1 VKQVD
6 GIILKKIFN
15 LSKELGKV
23 SFQQIVYESTGFNIV
38 PINTNDTNDKILVDI
53 LQNIIKSFLKTSKSA
68 RSRYH
73 GDRVN
78 EVGRRIEEV
87 LVHEMN
93 KQPLTVTK
101 LVKPGYPDIQI
112 LQENN
117 RVTYLE
123 LKTSSI
129 NEKSGFRYFYY
140 TSGNKIKS
148 NARHLL
154 LNISVTE
161 ESPKYWKID
170 NWVLSDLSKLEVKL
184 KCEFNASK
192 TDIIDEKSKIISS

>member
-1 VKQVD
+1 MKQVD
-6 GIILKKIFN
+6 NVILKKIFG
-15 LSKELGKV
+15 LSKEVGKV
-23 SFQQIVYESTGFNIV
+23 PFQQIVYESTGFVMI
-38 PINTNDTNDKILVDI
+38 PINRNETQDNALIDI

-68 RSRYH
+68 RSRYQ

-93 KQPLTVTK
+93 KQPLTVTQ
-101 LVKPGYPDIQI
+101 LVKPGYPDIRIQ
-112 LQENN
+112 QENN
-117 RVTYLE
+117 RITYLE
-123 LKTSSI
+123 LKTSSVK
-129 NEKSGFRYFYY
+129 EKSGFRYFYY

-154 LNISVTE
+154 LNISVSE
-161 ESPKYWKID
+161 ESSKYWKID
-170 NWVLSDLSKLEVKL
+170 NWVLSDLSQLEVKL

>member
-170 NWVLSDLSKLEVKL
+170 NWVLSDLFKLEVKL

>member
-1 VKQVD
+1 MTQVD
-6 GIILKKIFN
+6 SVILRKIFG

-23 SFQQIVYESTGFNIV
+23 SFQQIVYESTGFDII
-38 PINTNDTNDKILVDI
+38 PINRKEIHDKALIDI

-78 EVGRRIEEV
+78 EVGRRIEDV

-93 KQPLTVTK
+93 KQPLQVTK

-112 LQENN
+112 QQEND
-117 RVTYLE
+117 RITYLE
-123 LKTSSI
+123 LKTSSVK
-129 NEKSGFRYFYY
+129 EKSGFRYFYY
-140 TSGNKIKS
+140 TRGNKIKS

-154 LNISVTE
+154 LNIAVSE

-192 TDIIDEKSKIISS
+192 TDIIEEKSKIISS

>member
-1 VKQVD
+1 MKQADNV
-6 GIILKKIFN
+6 ILKKIFG

-23 SFQQIVYESTGFNIV
+23 PFQQIVYESTGFDMI
-38 PINTNDTNDKILVDI
+38 PINRNETQDKALIDI
-53 LQNIIKSFLKTSKSA
+53 LQTIIKSFLKTSKSA
-68 RSRYH
+68 HSRYQ

-87 LVHEMN
+87 LVDQMN
-93 KQPLTVTK
+93 RQPLKVTQ
-101 LVKPGYPDIQI
+101 LVKPGYPDIRIQ
-112 LQENN
+112 QENN
-117 RVTYLE
+117 RITYLE
-123 LKTSSI
+123 LKTSSVK
-129 NEKSGFRYFYY
+129 EKSGFRYFYY

-154 LNISVTE
+154 LNISVSE
-161 ESPKYWKID
+161 ESSKYWKID
-170 NWVLSDLSKLEVKL
+170 NWVLSDLSQLEVRL